1 MYCKN
6 CHLEVMSEAIEC
18 PKCGYKFNQD
28 EDIKINIDKK
38 KKETKFFVAHIMC
51 IFSCISTLIIGVL
64 FNYFLLILCIVQVI
78 LIGNYYKKRGKISVE
93 QKIVMLLFVSTIG
106 GIIMLCDH

>member
-51 IFSCISTLIIGVL
+51 IFSCISPSDMI
-64 FNYFLLILCIVQVI
+64 
-78 LIGNYYKKRGKISVE
+78 
-93 QKIVMLLFVSTIG
+93 
-106 GIIMLCDH
+106 

>member
-6 CHLEVMSEAIEC
+6 CNLEVMSEAIEC

-38 KKETKFFVAHIMC
+38 KKK
-51 IFSCISTLIIGVL
+51 L
-64 FNYFLLILCIVQVI
+64 NFLL
-78 LIGNYYKKRGKISVE
+78 LI
-93 QKIVMLLFVSTIG
+93 
-106 GIIMLCDH
+106 

>member
-1 MYCKN
+1 MYYKN
-6 CHLEVMSEAIEC
+6 CNLEIIEC
-18 PKCGYKFNQD
+18 SKCGYKFNQD
-28 EDIKINIDKK
+28 EDIKININKN

-64 FNYFLLILCIVQVI
+64 FNYFLLIICIAQVI
-78 LIGNYYKKRGKISVE
+78 LNDNYYKKRGKISSE

-106 GIIMLCDH
+106 GIIMLCDN